1 MERNGKIF
9 VLLSNLLLQQQL
21 DFAQCDYYWSGT
33 WIETARINN
42 CARRKF
48 ERAFCIRMDFR
59 WTVKAIS
66 IEVAIE
72 ALNINSTRGPVLN
85 IREECPNLVR
95 KKKKKKNRRNPD
107 RNPEVVVGVGI
118 ARIGLEQRVE
128 ITGVPRRILK
138 LPAINLRKPF
148 GFPQSLKGVL
158 KEGTKYIRFEPFLSD
173 EIIKQTFLIFI
184 LRNYWNC
191 YNVGIF
197 TKRTNDPPDLS

>member
-1 MERNGKIF
+1 MEKGLTRGLVILWDATSLFNIFSSREFLSPHNCTRVRGENEGDSRLIKFPTENTLQFKKWKLGMERNGKIF

-21 DFAQCDYYWSGT
+21 DFAQCDYYWSGM

-95 KKKKKKNRRNPD
+95 KKKKRKKT
-107 RNPEVVVGVGI
+107 GGI
-118 ARIGLEQRVE
+118 RIGIRKWSLELALR
-128 ITGVPRRILK
+128 GLAWSKGSK
-138 LPAINLRKPF
+138 LQVF
-148 GFPQSLKGVL
+148 QGG
-158 KEGTKYIRFEPFLSD
+158 Y
-173 EIIKQTFLIFI
+173 
-184 LRNYWNC
+184 
-191 YNVGIF
+191 
-197 TKRTNDPPDLS
+197 

>member
-21 DFAQCDYYWSGT
+21 NFAQCDYYWSGT

-85 IREECPNLVR
+85 IREDCPNLVR
-95 KKKKKKNRRNPD
+95 KKKKRKKT
-107 RNPEVVVGVGI
+107 GGI
-118 ARIGLEQRVE
+118 RIGIRKWSLELALR
-128 ITGVPRRILK
+128 GLAWSKGSK
-138 LPAINLRKPF
+138 LQVF
-148 GFPQSLKGVL
+148 QGG
-158 KEGTKYIRFEPFLSD
+158 Y
-173 EIIKQTFLIFI
+173 
-184 LRNYWNC
+184 
-191 YNVGIF
+191 
-197 TKRTNDPPDLS
+197 

>member
-1 MERNGKIF
+1 MRGENEGDSRPIKFSTENTLQFKKMKTWNGKEWKNLRSSF
-9 VLLSNLLLQQQL
+9 AVLLLQQQL

-95 KKKKKKNRRNPD
+95 KKKKRKKT
-107 RNPEVVVGVGI
+107 GGI
-118 ARIGLEQRVE
+118 RIGIRKWSLELALR
-128 ITGVPRRILK
+128 GLAWSKGSK
-138 LPAINLRKPF
+138 LQVF
-148 GFPQSLKGVL
+148 QGG
-158 KEGTKYIRFEPFLSD
+158 Y
-173 EIIKQTFLIFI
+173 
-184 LRNYWNC
+184 
-191 YNVGIF
+191 
-197 TKRTNDPPDLS
+197 